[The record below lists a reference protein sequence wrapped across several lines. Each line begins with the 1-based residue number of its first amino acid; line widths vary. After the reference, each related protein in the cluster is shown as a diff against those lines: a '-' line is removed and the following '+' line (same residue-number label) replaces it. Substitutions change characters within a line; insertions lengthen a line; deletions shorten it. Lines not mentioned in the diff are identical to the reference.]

1 MYCMRLG
8 DFTDYRF
15 IIFFVIIIVLGIFLG
30 LVITYFVFGVVSEKR
45 FQKQISYESTTT
57 RVFIIDVKK
66 NRYVMF
72 NKSDISHKKV
82 ADLFSFYSS
91 FHPNDVERV
100 KNWIFEIC
108 VNPSEISEYL
118 EADVLI
124 NRTNKVCFS
133 LLRLLEYNRDV
144 GLIHLESHLLKYI
157 TPLNEPKKK
166 VVGKKAPTGIVKRS
180 QIMQMINKNKALS
193 GFTYC
198 IRFFYT
204 KQKIISNDKIERY
217 MVMNLKNAVYPF
229 ASNPRLPRQMI
240 DNGENELFIFDL
252 RISNKE
258 SAMQLANSI
267 AKAIKR
273 EMEVNGFAGFINF
286 SIGVVENA
294 NFYRDYDVIEEKA
307 REACMAGQTNSKEI
321 VLHQRNIDAK
331 SEFVSYNEQIEHILK
346 DNVLRFLYRPIINA
360 KTSQVIGYFEYV
372 KAYDSPFSSYAEMS
386 KYAARINKNVDL
398 LAKVSKSV
406 ITKFLMERPEESF
419 KLFFSISMVDVNNV
433 YDIISQIPN
442 YQKAHIILV
451 FDEQE
456 INENSNNVE
465 LLLHTLDSLREKG
478 FELALSL
485 KDKNL
490 LLNDQVYFMFHYF
503 VVGSAM
509 MEEVKEN
516 NRIRLSLYALIE
528 SLLKYNR
535 PIIATDLEGWQAVEL
550 IIKSGIN
557 YISSDAISAS
567 NDMLLPI
574 EKKKMEKVTAMADKY
589 L

>member
-15 IIFFVIIIVLGIFLG
+15 IIFFVIIIVLGILLG

-57 RVFIIDVKK
+57 RIFIIDVKK

-108 VNPSEISEYL
+108 VNPNDISEYL

-258 SAMQLANSI
+258 SAMQLANSM

-528 SLLKYNR
+528 SLLKYSR

>member
-15 IIFFVIIIVLGIFLG
+15 IIFFSALLVVGLLLT
-30 LVITYFVFGVVSEKR
+30 LVIVYYAVGAHNENKFN
-45 FQKQISYESTTT
+45 KQISYESTTT
-57 RVFIIDVKK
+57 RIFIIDVKK
-66 NRYVMF
+66 NKYMVF
-72 NKSDISHKKV
+72 NKSDISNKKT

-91 FHPNDVERV
+91 FHPNDVEKV
-100 KNWIFEIC
+100 KSWIFDIC
-108 VNPSEISEYL
+108 VNPDEVNEYL

-124 NRTNKVCFS
+124 NKTNKVCFS
-133 LLRLLEYNRDV
+133 LLRLLEYNREI

-166 VVGKKAPTGIVKRS
+166 TNAKKAPTGIVKRS
-180 QIMQMINKNKALS
+180 QIMQLINKNKALS

-204 KQKIISNDKIERY
+204 KQKVISNDKIERY

-229 ASNPRLPRQMI
+229 AANPRLTRQML
-240 DNGENELFIFDL
+240 DNGDNELFLFDL

-258 SAMQLANSI
+258 SAMQLANSM
-267 AKAIKR
+267 AKAIRR

-294 NFYRDYDVIEEKA
+294 NFYRDFDSIEEKA

-321 VLHQRNIDAK
+321 VLHQRNIEANN
-331 SEFVSYNEQIEHILK
+331 ETILYNQQIEHILK
-346 DNVLRFLYRPIINA
+346 ENVLRFLYRPVINA
-360 KTSQVIGYFEYV
+360 KTAQTIGYFEYV
-372 KAYDSPFSSYAEMS
+372 KAYDSPFSSFAEMS
-386 KYAARINKNVDL
+386 KYASRINLNGEL
-398 LAKVSKSV
+398 LAKVSKNV
-406 ITKFLMERPEESF
+406 IPKFIMERPDESMR
-419 KLFFSISMVDVNNV
+419 LFFTISMVDVNSV
-433 YDIISQIPN
+433 YEIISQIPN

-456 INENSNNVE
+456 INENSTNIE
-465 LLLHTLDSLREKG
+465 LLVHILEGLKEKG

-490 LLNDQVYFMFHYF
+490 LLNDTVYFQFHYF

-528 SLLKYNR
+528 SLLKYSR

>member
-15 IIFFVIIIVLGIFLG
+15 IIFFASIILLGVLLAI
-30 LVITYFVFGVVSEKR
+30 VITSYAIGSHNEMKFKR
-45 FQKQISYESTTT
+45 QISYESTTT
-57 RVFIIDVKK
+57 RIFIIDVKK
-66 NRYVMF
+66 NKYVVF
-72 NKSDISHKKV
+72 NKSDISHKKS

-108 VNPSEISEYL
+108 VSPDDVNEYL

-124 NRTNKVCFS
+124 NKTNKVCFS
-133 LLRLLEYNRDV
+133 LLRLLEYNREV

-166 VVGKKAPTGIVKRS
+166 MVGKKAPTGIVKRS
-180 QIMQMINKNKALS
+180 QIMQMINKNKSLA

-204 KQKIISNDKIERY
+204 KQKVISNDKIERY
-217 MVMNLKNAVYPF
+217 MVMNLKNSVYPF

-240 DNGENELFIFDL
+240 DNGENELFLFDL
-252 RISNKE
+252 HISNKE
-258 SAMQLANSI
+258 AAMQLANSM
-267 AKAIKR
+267 AKAIRR

-286 SIGVVENA
+286 SIGLVENA
-294 NFYRDYDVIEEKA
+294 NFYQDFDAIEEKA
-307 REACMAGQTNSKEI
+307 REACMAGQTSSKEI
-321 VLHQRNIDAK
+321 VLHQRNIEATN
-331 SEFVSYNEQIEHILK
+331 ELLSYNEQIEHILK

-386 KYAARINKNVDL
+386 KYASRINKNVDL
-398 LAKVSKSV
+398 LARVSKSV
-406 ITKFLMERPEESF
+406 ITKFIMERPEESMR
-419 KLFFSISMVDVNNV
+419 LFFTISMVDVNNV
-433 YDIISQIPN
+433 YEVISQIPN

-456 INENSNNVE
+456 INENSTNIE
-465 LLLHTLDSLREKG
+465 LLVHTLEGLKDKG

-490 LLNDQVYFMFHYF
+490 LLNDSVYFQFHYF

-528 SLLKYNR
+528 SLLKYSR

-557 YISSDAISAS
+557 YVSSDAISAS

-574 EKKKMEKVTAMADKY
+574 ERKKMEKVTAMADKY

>member
-15 IIFFVIIIVLGIFLG
+15 VIFFVALLVLTLL
-30 LVITYFVFGVVSEKR
+30 LVIVTVYYAVGAHNEIKFK
-45 FQKQISYESTTT
+45 KQISYESTTT
-57 RVFIIDVKK
+57 RIFIIDVKK
-66 NRYVMF
+66 NKYVVF
-72 NKSDISHKKV
+72 NKSDISNKKT

-100 KNWIFEIC
+100 KSWIFDIC
-108 VNPSEISEYL
+108 VNPNDVNEYL

-133 LLRLLEYNRDV
+133 LLRLLEYNREV

-166 VVGKKAPTGIVKRS
+166 TTGKKAPTGIVKRS
-180 QIMQMINKNKALS
+180 QIMQMVNKNKALA

-204 KQKIISNDKIERY
+204 KQKVISNDKIERY
-217 MVMNLKNAVYPF
+217 MVMNLKNAIYPF
-229 ASNPRLPRQMI
+229 ASNPRLPRQML
-240 DNGENELFIFDL
+240 DNGDNELFLFDL

-258 SAMQLANSI
+258 AAMQLANSM
-267 AKAIKR
+267 AKAIRR

-286 SIGVVENA
+286 AIGVVENA
-294 NFYRDYDVIEEKA
+294 NFYQDYDAIEEKA

-321 VLHQRNIDAK
+321 VLHQRNIEANN
-331 SEFVSYNEQIEHILK
+331 EMILYNEQIEHILK

-386 KYAARINKNVDL
+386 KYAARINLNTEL
-398 LAKVSKSV
+398 LAKVSKNVVS
-406 ITKFLMERPEESF
+406 KFIMERPDESMR
-419 KLFFSISMVDVNNV
+419 LFFTISMVDVNSV

-442 YQKAHIILV
+442 YQRAHIILV

-456 INENSNNVE
+456 INENSTNIE
-465 LLLHTLDSLREKG
+465 LLVHTLEGLKDKG

-490 LLNDQVYFMFHYF
+490 LLNDSVYFQFHYF

-528 SLLKYNR
+528 SLLKYSR

-574 EKKKMEKVTAMADKY
+574 EKKKMEKVAAMADKY

>member
-1 MYCMRLG
+1 MRLG

-15 IIFFVIIIVLGIFLG
+15 IIFFCVLLLLGLLLTFVIIYYAVWNRGETKF
-30 LVITYFVFGVVSEKR
+30 R
-45 FQKQISYESTTT
+45 RQISYESTTT
-57 RVFIIDVKK
+57 RIFIIDVKK
-66 NRYVMF
+66 NKYVVF
-72 NKSDISHKKV
+72 NKSDISNKKT

-91 FHPNDVERV
+91 FHPNDVEKV

-108 VNPSEISEYL
+108 VNPDEISEYL

-133 LLRLLEYNRDV
+133 LLRLLDYNREV

-166 VVGKKAPTGIVKRS
+166 AVGKKAPTGIVKRS

-204 KQKIISNDKIERY
+204 KHKVISNDKVERY
-217 MVMNLKNAVYPF
+217 MVMNLKNSVYPF
-229 ASNPRLPRQMI
+229 ASNPRLPRQML
-240 DNGENELFIFDL
+240 DNGDNELFLFDL

-258 SAMQLANSI
+258 TAMQLANSI
-267 AKAIKR
+267 AKAIRR
-273 EMEVNGFAGFINF
+273 EMEVNGFAGYINF
-286 SIGVVENA
+286 CIGVVENGT
-294 NFYRDYDVIEEKA
+294 FYQDYDAIEEKA
-307 REACMAGQTNSKEI
+307 REACMAGQTSSKEI
-321 VLHQRNIDAK
+321 VLHQRNIETN

-346 DNVLRFLYRPIINA
+346 DNVLRFLYRPIINS
-360 KTSQVIGYFEYV
+360 KTGQIIGYFEYV

-386 KYAARINKNVDL
+386 KYASRINKNVDL
-398 LAKVSKSV
+398 LAKVSKNV
-406 ITKFLMERPEESF
+406 ISKFLMERPDESMR
-419 KLFFSISMVDVNNV
+419 LFLSISMVDVNNV
-433 YDIISQIPN
+433 YNIISQIPN
-442 YQKAHIILV
+442 YQKTHIILV

-465 LLLHTLDSLREKG
+465 LLIHTLENLKDQG

-490 LLNDQVYFMFHYF
+490 LLNDKVYFLFHYF

-557 YISSDAISAS
+557 YVSSDAISAS

>member
-15 IIFFVIIIVLGIFLG
+15 IIFFVIIIILVILLG

-45 FQKQISYESTTT
+45 FQKQISYESTTA
-57 RVFIIDVKK
+57 RIFIIDVKK

-82 ADLFSFYSS
+82 ADLFSFYSY

-108 VNPSEISEYL
+108 VNPNEISEYL

-133 LLRLLEYNRDV
+133 LFRLLEYNRDV

-294 NFYRDYDVIEEKA
+294 NFYRDYDAIEEKA

-321 VLHQRNIDAK
+321 VLHQRNIDAQ

-465 LLLHTLDSLREKG
+465 LLLHILDSLREKG

-490 LLNDQVYFMFHYF
+490 LLIDRVYFMFHYF

-528 SLLKYNR
+528 SLLKYSR